1 MVFIL
6 LPPLLYLIILFL
18 LKTDKREQPVLVVAD
33 TGNEVIET
41 SIPRKTISKIQ
52 YHILTSKS
60 FLIFILN
67 IFYAWVK
74 SVVNLIIH
82 LPRVILWIIFIY
94 CIYDP
99 SIITQFSLISAQAVF
114 EFLANNAES
123 VITIIFI
130 ISVYALI
137 FCPPLNPAREMTLC
151 RDRLICMYL
160 QIEPDSYIHI
170 RRKNKSGNKKQ
181 VK

>member
-41 SIPRKTISKIQ
+41 SIPRKTLSKIQ

-67 IFYAWVK
+67 IFHAWVK
-74 SVVNLIIH
+74 SMVNIIIY
-82 LPRVILWIIFIY
+82 LPRVMLWIVFIY
-94 CIYDP
+94 CVYDP
-99 SIITQFSLISAQAVF
+99 SIITQFSLVSLQAVF
-114 EFLANNAES
+114 EFLSHNAEP
-123 VITIIFI
+123 VIIMIFL
-130 ISVYALI
+130 ISVYALMLGQS
-137 FCPPLNPAREMTLC
+137 LNPKGEMTLH

-170 RRKNKSGNKKQ
+170 RRKNKSGNKKNR
-181 VK
+181 